1 MIRTLRVTTVVE
13 NSVFMRGLLGQHGL
27 SFLIEADGRR
37 ILFDTGQG
45 KVILEN
51 ARQLDL
57 RLDTVETVVL
67 SHGHYDHTGGL
78 ADVLHAGGGR
88 RFLLHPAALE
98 PKYVRRQNPPHPEIG
113 IPESSRQALES
124 NQQAIVWTQ
133 TPTEVLPGLLRH
145 RRDPQNPRAWK
156 TWAARSTSTSR
167 ARILDPLL
175 DDQALFADCA
185 AGLVVIFGCAHSGV
199 INTLEYVAQ
208 LTGRSR
214 IHAVLGGMH
223 LLQASS
229 ERIEATADAL
239 ERHGV
244 ERIMPCHCTGS
255 QAMSLF
261 RARFGDR
268 FRECPTGTSHCFER
282 RPRRRTDFRRILVL
296 EKPRH
301 RLPLRPEDQQ
311 QRTGS
316 QGGADVG
323 DHPAEQSRAADGE
336 DHAGLKNQVR
346 QGAYQNHPPPRI
358 GREHPGVD
366 QSRGR

>member
-133 TPTEVLPGLLRH
+133 TPTEVLPGLFATGEI
-145 RRDPQNPRAWK
+145 PRIHDLEDVGGAFYLDE
-156 TWAARSTSTSR
+156 SCQD
-167 ARILDPLL
+167 LDPLL

-261 RARFGDR
+261 RSRFGDR

-282 RPRRRTDFRRILVL
+282 A
-296 EKPRH
+296 
-301 RLPLRPEDQQ
+301 
-311 QRTGS
+311 S
-316 QGGADVG
+316 
-323 DHPAEQSRAADGE
+323 
-336 DHAGLKNQVR
+336 
-346 QGAYQNHPPPRI
+346 PP
-358 GREHPGVD
+358 D
-366 QSRGR
+366 